1 MQCPKCNVEIPERTS
16 YCPQCGE
23 FLGVTKCPQCG
34 AEVTPGA
41 AFCPSCGVELPK
53 TPQQAKDQ
61 AAKAAQQ
68 PQPVQPQQPQQQPT
82 IVINNT
88 NTNTNNNRGSG
99 VEAMTSPKSRWVAF
113 FLCLFLGVFG
123 IHRFYVGKI
132 GTGILWLLTL
142 GFGGIGW
149 LIDLLSILFGSF
161 RDKYGF
167 WLRR

>member
-1 MQCPKCNVEIPERTS
+1 MQCPKCGAEVAEKTS
-16 YCPQCGE
+16 YCPTCGQ
-23 FLGVTKCPQCG
+23 FLGVTRCPGCG
-34 AEVTPGA
+34 ADVTPGA
-41 AFCPSCGVELPK
+41 AFCPNCGAELPK

-61 AAKAAQQ
+61 AANAPQQAQQ
-68 PQPVQPQQPQQQPT
+68 PQPQQPT

-88 NTNTNNNRGSG
+88 NTNKVGG
-99 VEAMTSPKSRWVAF
+99 AGLEAMTSPKSRWVAF

-161 RDKYGF
+161 RDKYGL
-167 WLRR
+167 WLRH